1 MIASLVVTLDCA
13 VAGFS
18 GVANQIAQIPGVQLC
33 EGESFSHR
41 IPILIDSADP
51 DSLEETTRRLQS
63 IVGVAFVDVVFV
75 HFEVES
81 DSTTATHAGKQDRS

>member
-18 GVANQIAQIPGVQLC
+18 GVVNQIAQMPGVQLC

-41 IPILIDSADP
+41 IPILIDSSDP

-63 IVGVAFVDVVFV
+63 IVGVAFVDVAFV
-75 HFEVES
+75 HFEDEPCINVVAPIGK
-81 DSTTATHAGKQDRS
+81 TTGQ

>member
-1 MIASLVVTLDCA
+1 MAPHGAWRSA
-13 VAGFS
+13 VAGVS
-18 GVANQIAQIPGVQLC
+18 GIAKQIAQIPGVQLC

-75 HFEVES
+75 HFEDEPCDNVVAPIGK
-81 DSTTATHAGKQDRS
+81 TTGQ

>member
-18 GVANQIAQIPGVQLC
+18 GVVNQIAQMPGVQLC

-41 IPILIDSADP
+41 IPILIDSSDP

-63 IVGVAFVDVVFV
+63 IRWVSRLWMLFCSF
-75 HFEVES
+75 
-81 DSTTATHAGKQDRS
+81 